1 MTEADVFAKLSR
13 LLQTHQLS
21 LDGDED
27 ASEIEDLLS
36 RMGDGASS
44 RGGQPGAAGGAF
56 ASPSGRRTH
65 GSRGVSGS
73 PSVSGRSDGRGS
85 RRV

>member
-21 LDGDED
+21 LEGDED

-36 RMGDGASS
+36 RMHGDASS
-44 RGGQPGAAGGAF
+44 RGGGGSAFGSPG
-56 ASPSGRRTH
+56 GRRAP
-65 GSRGVSGS
+65 GSRGIPGS
-73 PSVSGRSDGRGS
+73 PSVSGRSEGRGS
-85 RRV
+85 R